1 MKIINLKKF
10 CLLNFFKFIITLMV
24 NMRLVLDFL
33 HARKVLLLSLWLNS
47 AQFPRY
53 PDLHFVHRPSGNPP
67 NCAIGYFLPLSQS
80 IKKPHLWWS
89 FFMERETRL
98 ELATSSLARKH
109 STTELPPHFF
119 CCIFIIHEQFF
130 FASVFFMLPPFLPY
144 CCPMTLCLLQFCP

>member
-33 HARKVLLLSLWLNS
+33 HARKVSLLSLWLNS

-67 NCAIGYFLPLSQS
+67 NSAIGDFLPLSQS
-80 IKKPHLWWS
+80 IKKLHLWWS

-98 ELATSSLARKH
+98 ELATSSLARRH
-109 STTELPPHFF
+109 STTELPPHLMLYLYYTWANFF
-119 CCIFIIHEQFF
+119 CKY
-130 FASVFFMLPPFLPY
+130 FL
-144 CCPMTLCLLQFCP
+144 